1 MGHGK
6 KHTMPVLW
14 GFLPSPVLLQKVLC
28 ALCVSGSRSRSWSW
42 VWIFTWVTF
51 LFFFFFSKINFVLLA
66 VCPLSLL
73 LSPLP
78 LSFLKP
84 LCLKSV
90 LYSDSLLLR
99 ALLAFWIAHE
109 FSCNSPLILPFGLSH
124 CSISCLSCLKKLE
137 SFDHSKIILILV
149 DSSSSFWVI
158 GVFVC
163 LCLCVR
169 QRESETQREKET
181 ERQTNRGERGELSQ
195 LCGIHLSHLQFS

>member
-1 MGHGK
+1 ME
-6 KHTMPVLW
+6 LSLNIYLSDFS
-14 GFLPSPVLLQKVLC
+14 FL
-28 ALCVSGSRSRSWSW
+28 
-42 VWIFTWVTF
+42 
-51 LFFFFFSKINFVLLA
+51 FFFSKINFVLLA

-163 LCLCVR
+163 LCVCV
-169 QRESETQREKET
+169 
-181 ERQTNRGERGELSQ
+181 
-195 LCGIHLSHLQFS
+195 CA